1 MGRDEGRRGGKGGR
15 VSHDNLLP
23 LSSEEQKLLRAL
35 REIPPSRLR
44 DLLTTLVTE
53 LADFVA
59 EPSCAEMQADGAP
72 CVTSDAA
79 CDECRKLTSILE
91 GLRSRLQAS

>member
-1 MGRDEGRRGGKGGR
+1 MSGEA
-15 VSHDNLLP
+15 LLP
-23 LSSEEQKLLRAL
+23 LSREEQKLVLAL

-44 DLLTTLVTE
+44 DVMTTLVSE

-72 CVTSDAA
+72 CPTTEVS
-79 CDECRKLTSILE
+79 CDECRKLTTILE
-91 GLRSRLQAS
+91 GLRGRLQAS

>member
-1 MGRDEGRRGGKGGR
+1 MSGDA
-15 VSHDNLLP
+15 LLP
-23 LSSEEQKLLRAL
+23 LSLEEQKLLLAL

-44 DLLTTLVTE
+44 DLMTTLVSE

-72 CVTSDAA
+72 CPTTEVS
-79 CDECRKLTSILE
+79 CDECRKLTVILE
-91 GLRSRLQAS
+91 GLRGRMQPS

>member
-1 MGRDEGRRGGKGGR
+1 M
-15 VSHDNLLP
+15 
-23 LSSEEQKLLRAL
+23 SEDSLVGTLTAEERKLLLAL
-35 REIPPSRLR
+35 RAIPPSRLR

-72 CVTSDAA
+72 CPASDTA